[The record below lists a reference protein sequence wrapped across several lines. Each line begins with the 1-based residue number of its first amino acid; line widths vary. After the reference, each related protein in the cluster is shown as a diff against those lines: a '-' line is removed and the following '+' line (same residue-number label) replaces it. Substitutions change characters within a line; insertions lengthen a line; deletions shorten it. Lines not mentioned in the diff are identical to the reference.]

1 MTKKRKEVKKMKNF
15 FNKHGDWTLF
25 SIICVCAIV
34 VITLGFTAC
43 NPAEE
48 SNPGEIKENYL
59 TNEQVIEQLETE
71 NEKLREK
78 LSVYEKASDPEKAD
92 LMYMV
97 TLKIKQVHYTLD
109 ITEHIKDGL
118 NDIEITIPVDKQFY
132 EEIEEGDTLNDDFR
146 WGSLLSKGSFG
157 KWKVI
162 VKEKSI
168 QLAEN

>member
-1 MTKKRKEVKKMKNF
+1 MKKF
-15 FNKHGDWTLF
+15 FNKYGDWTLF

-43 NPAEE
+43 NPTTSGDVSGETVSAEQAMEELWNENQKLKEELE
-48 SNPGEIKENYL
+48 SYRQVNGTSNNNITYL
-59 TNEQVIEQLETE
+59 
-71 NEKLREK
+71 
-78 LSVYEKASDPEKAD
+78 
-92 LMYMV
+92 V

-157 KWKVI
+157 KWKVT